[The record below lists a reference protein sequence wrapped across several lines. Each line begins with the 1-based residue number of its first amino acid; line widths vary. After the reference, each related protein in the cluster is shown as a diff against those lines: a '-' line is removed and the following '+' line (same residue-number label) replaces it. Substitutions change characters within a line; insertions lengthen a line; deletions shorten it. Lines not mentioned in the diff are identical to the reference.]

1 MSNILSEL
9 TNDEYTEFLFDEYC
23 FGVPREV
30 NTADDIED
38 GINLALSLENRN
50 VFLEGLSERL
60 TELGVRCSDDETE
73 IMLAEMK
80 CRYKRIL
87 NKPCP
92 RAVID
97 WIKGITPPG
106 VTNRAN
112 NYDVCYALEMDHLQ
126 TAVFFQ
132 KHYLTIPYNSKSRTD
147 AVYLYCIYHNKPY
160 SAVTRLLDSTKDI
173 NPQPQAHTST
183 SQISQTIIGID
194 DDDEFLEY
202 ISKHYYN
209 EEQHYLFAK
218 QSIIDEIAFVKE
230 KLLNDA
236 AVKKVTDD
244 RLNSLTV
251 AALLGYRS
259 QAEKKDKPSRKLPKR
274 FKESLPNDVTVG
286 QILRGEKV
294 SYEVL
299 RKMLM
304 LLRFYNF
311 YYEAKNEDR
320 NDVCGNLLDFKEE
333 LNSTLML
340 CGFAQ
345 IYMRHP
351 FDCLLMYCANSYDPI
366 QTLHSI
372 NSSEENPN
380 L

>member
-1 MSNILSEL
+1 MSDILSEL
-9 TNDEYTEFLFDEYC
+9 TNDEYTEFLFEEFC
-23 FGVPREV
+23 FGNPKEV
-30 NTADDIED
+30 NTAEDIED
-38 GINLALSLENRN
+38 GIELALSLEDRN
-50 VFLEGLSERL
+50 VFLEGLAERL
-60 TELGVRCSDDETE
+60 TELGVRCNNDEPE

-80 CRYKRIL
+80 SRYKRIL

-92 RAVID
+92 KTVIK

-106 VTNRAN
+106 ITGREN

-147 AVYLYCIYHNKPY
+147 AIYLYCIYHNKPY
-160 SAVTRLLDSTKDI
+160 STVTRLLDSTKDI
-173 NPQPQAHTST
+173 KPQPQAHTST
-183 SQISQTIIGID
+183 SQISQAIISID

-202 ISKHYYN
+202 ISKHLYN
-209 EEQHYLFAK
+209 EEQHYLFAR
-218 QSIIDEIAFVKE
+218 QIIINEIADVKE
-230 KLLNDA
+230 KLLNDPT
-236 AVKKVTDD
+236 VKKVTDD

-274 FKESLPNDVTVG
+274 FKESLPNDVTIG
-286 QILRGEKV
+286 QILRGDKV

-311 YYEAKNEDR
+311 YSEAKNEDE
-320 NDVCGNLLDFKEE
+320 NDVCGNLLDFNDE
-333 LNSTLML
+333 LNMTLL
-340 CGFAQ
+340 SCGFAQ

-366 QTLHSI
+366 QTMHFI
-372 NSSEENPN
+372 NEPEQNPN